1 MNELLKHN
9 NDEHERCQREYEQ
22 FIANGGKVKKEVKP
36 VKHKLTKMQKA
47 QKAGYE
53 RRTNKK

>member
-1 MNELLKHN
+1 MNEVFKHR

-22 FIANGGKVKKEVKP
+22 FIASGGKVKKEVKSL
-36 VKHKLTKMQKA
+36 KHKSTKMQKE

>member
-1 MNELLKHN
+1 MNEVLKKR

-22 FIANGGKVKKEVKP
+22 FLANGGEIIKELKP
-36 VKHKLTKMQKA
+36 VKVKLTKMQKA

-53 RRTNKK
+53 RRTSKK

>member
-1 MNELLKHN
+1 MNETLKHN

-22 FIANGGKVKKEVKP
+22 FIANGGEIIKELKP
-36 VKHKLTKMQKA
+36 VKVKLTKMEKA
-47 QKAGYE
+47 QRAGYE

>member
-1 MNELLKHN
+1 MNEVLKHN

-22 FIANGGKVKKEVKP
+22 FIASGGEIIKELKP
-36 VKHKLTKMQKA
+36 VKVKSTKMQKA

>member
-22 FIANGGKVKKEVKP
+22 FIANGGKVKKEVTP
-36 VKHKLTKMQKA
+36 VKHKSTKMQKA